1 MVCHS
6 SCKVVKAKRVFRK
19 RGDRDARRRPGC
31 YGVVRGLHTCV
42 CVCVHTHIQYSHTC
56 TYMWYSIVPVLF
68 IYLKQHDTDTE
79 VASSLLIVVLVKCSI
94 TGPQHPSH
102 DPRNGRTKRVP
113 PQFPTIPP
121 SDSGV
126 LSIDGPRMHGWWSFE
141 YSTTVPLLCRLWA
154 TFVHPMSS
162 D

>member
-1 MVCHS
+1 MVKRKES
-6 SCKVVKAKRVFRK
+6 SERK
-19 RGDRDARRRPGC
+19 RRPRRAPTTRLL
-31 YGVVRGLHTCV
+31 RGGTGTTYMCV
-42 CVCVHTHIQYSHTC
+42 CTHTYTVF
-56 TYMWYSIVPVLF
+56 TYMYIHVVQYCTCS
-68 IYLKQHDTDTE
+68 IYLFKTTRYRYR
-79 VASSLLIVVLVKCSI
+79 SCIIIVDCCARQMFNHW
-94 TGPQHPSH
+94 PQPPSH